1 MFPESFSELTFYQKK
16 KDILIYT
23 AADSK
28 HQYILKC
35 SENIPSVRQAL
46 LDEYEGLSPLS
57 HPSLPHY
64 YGFQEDFTLPGTN
77 VPLLA
82 LCMEHCEGTLLP
94 ELVPSLSLKDL
105 LRILFSTGEVLAYL
119 LENGILYTD
128 LHPSNL
134 LIRTTDQY
142 RMVTLLDFTYC
153 YYFLNNPNPPYTL
166 RFSYNLSP
174 DLKGQQMLI
183 QELTFFLHA
192 LLEQKEQATGNQKNS
207 IQKSLPFSVYMLLE
221 TGNHPPETLS
231 LHEFLLMIKQCII

>member
-1 MFPESFSELTFYQKK
+1 
-16 KDILIYT
+16 
-23 AADSK
+23 
-28 HQYILKC
+28 
-35 SENIPSVRQAL
+35 
-46 LDEYEGLSPLS
+46 
-57 HPSLPHY
+57 
-64 YGFQEDFTLPGTN
+64 
-77 VPLLA
+77 
-82 LCMEHCEGTLLP
+82 MEHCEGTLLP

-134 LIRTTDQY
+134 LIRTTGQH

-192 LLEQKEQATGNQKNS
+192 LLEQKEQATEKQTNS
-207 IQKSLPFSVYMLLE
+207 LQKSLPFSVYMLLE

-231 LHEFLLMIKQCII
+231 LREFLLMIKQCII